1 MAQVAVVGGGFAG
14 VETAALL
21 ARAGIEVDLWEM
33 RPYKKS
39 PAHVSGDL
47 AEVVCSNSFGGD
59 TLKTAAG
66 VLKAEM
72 RTLGSVVLQ
81 AAAHTQVPAGSA
93 LAVDREA
100 FAREVTAMVE
110 AMPRIRLVRAEATQ
124 PPAPLTVLATGP
136 LPGEAL
142 AAWLEGV
149 VGPFLSYYDAAAPI
163 VFRDTV
169 DMDKAFYGSRYGTGR
184 EEDYVN
190 CPLTEE
196 EYEVFW
202 RELVGAERVV
212 LRGFERGE
220 FFESCLPVEVMAS
233 RGRDTLRF
241 GPMRP
246 VGLRD
251 PRTGKRPYAVVQLRR
266 DNAAGDLMNL
276 VGFQTG
282 LRWREQKRVFR
293 LVPALA
299 QAEFARY
306 GVMHK
311 NAFVNSPRVLA
322 EDTSLRARP
331 EVFVTGQAAGV
342 EGYMESAALG
352 IYTGL
357 MVLRR
362 LRGLPPV
369 LPPAETML
377 GSLVRYL
384 LHADPEDFQPMNAN
398 FGLLP
403 DPPVRVHGR
412 AEKKEAQAQ
421 RAVRA
426 MEDWARTVVPEEAR
440 YVRIQPVSARG
451 QATGVPL

>member
-246 VGLRD
+246 VGPMLWCSSAGTT
-251 PRTGKRPYAVVQLRR
+251 PRA
-266 DNAAGDLMNL
+266 
-276 VGFQTG
+276 
-282 LRWREQKRVFR
+282 
-293 LVPALA
+293 
-299 QAEFARY
+299 
-306 GVMHK
+306 
-311 NAFVNSPRVLA
+311 
-322 EDTSLRARP
+322 TS
-331 EVFVTGQAAGV
+331 
-342 EGYMESAALG
+342 
-352 IYTGL
+352 
-357 MVLRR
+357 
-362 LRGLPPV
+362 
-369 LPPAETML
+369 
-377 GSLVRYL
+377 
-384 LHADPEDFQPMNAN
+384 
-398 FGLLP
+398 
-403 DPPVRVHGR
+403 
-412 AEKKEAQAQ
+412 
-421 RAVRA
+421 
-426 MEDWARTVVPEEAR
+426 
-440 YVRIQPVSARG
+440 
-451 QATGVPL
+451 